1 MEQNPEGVQY
11 CVEIVTT
18 FNRDTASERVVM
30 TGQYDVYQTMA
41 EARVQ
46 ARLRCV
52 EVFALAAGETL
63 EGGE

>member
-1 MEQNPEGVQY
+1 MEKNLEGVQY

-18 FNRDTASERVVM
+18 FNRGLPSERVVM
-30 TGQYDVYQTMA
+30 TGSYDVYRTMA

-46 ARLRCV
+46 ARLRNV